1 MKNKMRR
8 SRATGGVARGG
19 RPKPEAMLMSD
30 CAKEKQTFAMCQR
43 IRSLWF
49 DRHLDLRRI
58 SIMCGR
64 SEDYVRAIIHG
75 KYRATDYLAATDGTE
90 SDPTGWA

>member
-19 RPKPEAMLMSD
+19 QPKPEAMLMSD

-75 KYRATDYLAATDGTE
+75 KYRATDYLAATVE
-90 SDPTGWA
+90 RK

>member
-19 RPKPEAMLMSD
+19 QPKPESMLMSD
-30 CAKEKQTFAMCQR
+30 CAKEQQTFKLCQR

-64 SEDYVRAIIHG
+64 SEGYVRAVIHG
-75 KYRATDYLAATDGTE
+75 KHRAADYLAATDGNE
-90 SDPTGWA
+90 SDPTG